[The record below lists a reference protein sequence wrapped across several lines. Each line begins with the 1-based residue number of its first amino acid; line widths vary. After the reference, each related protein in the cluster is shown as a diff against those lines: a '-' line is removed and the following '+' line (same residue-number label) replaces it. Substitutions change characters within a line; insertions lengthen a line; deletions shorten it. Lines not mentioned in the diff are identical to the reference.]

1 MRKLYFIVS
10 ILTLL
15 IYSCEDNISSFQSNN
30 FIKFFGGGN
39 GSYGSSC
46 VEIPGEGFIFTGY
59 DITTSGNK
67 QVYAAKTDLYGNV
80 VWENT
85 FISDD
90 SIQEG
95 QQIKHLDDGNSIIV
109 GSSKISASA
118 TSSPF
123 MLKIDSYGD
132 LIWKKNFIV
141 NYNLLVNDIAITTNN
156 IFLVGESYRYSA
168 SLPDTYIAKY
178 NLDGTIVD
186 TVTKGNVLKF
196 ETFKKIF
203 TKSNG
208 DIIVVGNSN
217 LSGSASLVTI
227 SEYGGSLST
236 PKFYKELDAEKTRD
250 VKDAI
255 YADNCFYLLIYEDN
269 VCTKVLKRSSDYPY
283 PQIWETESIS
293 NFKGKSITLSQ
304 NGELFIV
311 GEYGNQI
318 QFVEVDSQG
327 AAYYGAEVFLTYPG
341 SVGKI
346 INTVDNGLLVV
357 GSTTSAYNSMVQL
370 IKTGS
375 DLYLLKP

>member
-15 IYSCEDNISSFQSNN
+15 IYSCEDNISSFQSKN

-46 VEIPGEGFIFTGY
+46 VEMPGEGFIFTGY
-59 DITTSGNK
+59 DIPTSGKK
-67 QVYAAKTDLYGNV
+67 QIYAVKTDLNGNV
-80 VWENT
+80 VWENS

-95 QQIKHLDDGNSIIV
+95 QLIKHLDDGNSIIV

-132 LIWKKNFIV
+132 IVWKKNFIV
-141 NYNLLVNDIAITTNN
+141 NYNLLINDIAITTNN

-186 TVTKGNVLKF
+186 TVTKGNVLKS
-196 ETFKKIF
+196 ETLKKIF

-208 DIIVVGNSN
+208 DIVVIGNSN
-217 LSGSASLVTI
+217 LSGSISLVTI
-227 SEYGGSLST
+227 SEYASSMYTSKL
-236 PKFYKELDAEKTRD
+236 YKEVDAEKSQY

-269 VCTKVLKRSSDYPY
+269 AYTKVIKLSSDYTK
-283 PQIWETESIS
+283 IWETESIP
-293 NFKGKSITLSQ
+293 NFTGRSITL
-304 NGELFIV
+304 NNAGEIYIA
-311 GEYGNQI
+311 GESGSQI
-318 QFVEVDSQG
+318 QFAEVDSQG
-327 AAYYGAEVFLTYPG
+327 AMYYGAELFSTYPG

-346 INTVDNGLLVV
+346 INTEDNGLLIV
-357 GSTTSAYNSMVQL
+357 GATTSAYNSMVQL

>member
-15 IYSCEDNISSFQSNN
+15 IYSCEDNISSFQSKN

-46 VEIPGEGFIFTGY
+46 IEIPGEGFIFTGY
-59 DITTSGNK
+59 DIPTSGKK
-67 QVYAAKTDLYGNV
+67 QIYAVKTDLYGNV

-95 QQIKHLDDGNSIIV
+95 QLIKHLDDGNSIIV

-132 LIWKKNFIV
+132 LMWKKNFIV

-156 IFLVGESYRYSA
+156 IFLVGESYRYST

-186 TVTKGNVLKF
+186 TVTKGNALKS
-196 ETFKKIF
+196 ETFSKIF

-208 DIIVVGNSN
+208 DIVVIGNSN
-217 LSGSASLVTI
+217 LSGSVSLVTI
-227 SEYGGSLST
+227 SEYASSLYTS
-236 PKFYKELDAEKTRD
+236 KLYKELDAEKSQYI
-250 VKDAI
+250 KDAI
-255 YADNCFYLLIYEDN
+255 YADNCFYLLIDEDN
-269 VCTKVLKRSSDYPY
+269 AYTKVIKLSSDYTK
-283 PQIWETESIS
+283 IWETESIP
-293 NFKGKSITLSQ
+293 NFTGKSITL
-304 NGELFIV
+304 NNAGEIYIA
-311 GEYGNQI
+311 GEYGSQI
-318 QFVEVDSQG
+318 QFAQVDSQG
-327 AAYYGAEVFLTYPG
+327 AMYYGAELFSTYPG

-346 INTVDNGLLVV
+346 INTEDNGLLVV